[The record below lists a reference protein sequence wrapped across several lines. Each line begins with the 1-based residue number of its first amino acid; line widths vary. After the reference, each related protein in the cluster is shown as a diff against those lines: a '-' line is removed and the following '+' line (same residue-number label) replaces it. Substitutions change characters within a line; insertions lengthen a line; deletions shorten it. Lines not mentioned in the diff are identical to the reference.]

1 MASMV
6 KGKKFPLF
14 LVGVYLLAVVMR
26 LGPVIAAR
34 EMTIGLDDM
43 FQYDMLAR
51 SLTSG
56 DGFRWYAQEDLALV
70 ERYFPL
76 EWVIED
82 YDPRGILT
90 SFRAPGYPFFLSQIY
105 RVVGLEDRFFI
116 ARLVQVFIMAFL
128 APMTVLLSRRLFPGK
143 EIVARLS
150 GITLALYPFFVVFP
164 LALASEVTF
173 IPLAVGAV
181 LAALRAGESHRWEDY
196 LLSGVLLGAAVMTR
210 SVILLAVPIMMLWAW
225 FLVKDKKGAV
235 ILLLSVLVFTVP
247 WSVRNSILHK
257 KFTGVESMMGY
268 NLYLGYHPD
277 TEGRFKFG
285 PSLDLLPYLDDA
297 ERDQLGTE
305 KAMEFIR
312 QEPERVPYLVMRKL
326 GYFFGLER
334 RVLTYFY
341 SNNFLGYIPQ
351 PYFTLLFIVFTLP
364 FVLIALSAALVLP
377 GLRWEK
383 NHLLVAGVALAYL
396 APHLIILSEPR
407 FHLVLLPFLAVFAAY
422 GWVER
427 RKVLMSLSSQAHRWR
442 LVLAILAAGLLIFNW
457 GYDLWTD
464 AENLKLLFGPDG
476 NRTYFDY

>member
-1 MASMV
+1 MV
-6 KGKKFPLF
+6 KTKQFPFF
-14 LVGVYLLAVVMR
+14 LVGIYLLAVVVR

-51 SLTSG
+51 SLESG

-76 EWVIED
+76 EWVVDD

-105 RVVGLEDRFFI
+105 RLVGLEDRFFI
-116 ARLVQVFIMAFL
+116 ARLVQVFLMASL
-128 APMTVLLSRRLFPGK
+128 APMTVLLSRRLFPDQ
-143 EIVARLS
+143 EAVARLS
-150 GITLALYPFFVVFP
+150 GGVVALYPFFVVFP

-173 IPLAVGAV
+173 IPLAVGSV
-181 LAALRAGESHRWEDY
+181 LAALRAGETRRWQEY
-196 LLSGVLLGAAVMTR
+196 LISGVLLGAAVMTR
-210 SVILLAVPIMMLWAW
+210 SVILLALPVMMVWAW
-225 FLVKDKKGAV
+225 FLVKDKRGAV
-235 ILLLSVLVFTVP
+235 ILLLSVLVFAVP
-247 WSVRNSILHK
+247 WSVRNSVLHG

-268 NLYLGYHPD
+268 NLYLGYHPE
-277 TEGRFKFG
+277 TEGRFVFG
-285 PSLDLLPYLDDA
+285 PSLDLMPYLDDA

-305 KAMEFIR
+305 KAMEFIG
-312 QEPERVPYLVMRKL
+312 EAPERVPYLVLRKL

-351 PYFTLLFIVFTLP
+351 PYFTLLFVVFTLP
-364 FVLIALSAALVLP
+364 FVLIALSTALVLP
-377 GLRWEK
+377 GLKWQK
-383 NHLLVAGVALAYL
+383 NHLLVAGVSLAYL
-396 APHLIILSEPR
+396 GPHLLILAEPR
-407 FHLVLLPFLAVFAAY
+407 FHLALLPFLAVFSAY

-427 RKVLMSLSSQAHRWR
+427 RKVLMSLSLKVYRWR
-442 LVLAILAAGLLIFNW
+442 LLLAVVGVVLLIFNW
-457 GYDLWTD
+457 GYDLWMD
-464 AENLKLLFGPDG
+464 AEKLKLLFGPDG

>member
-6 KGKKFPLF
+6 KGKQFPVF
-14 LVGVYLLAVVMR
+14 LIGIYFLAVVVR

-51 SLTSG
+51 SLTIG

-76 EWVIED
+76 EWVVEE

-116 ARLVQVFIMAFL
+116 ARLVQVFIMASL

-143 EIVARLS
+143 ERIARFS
-150 GITLALYPFFVVFP
+150 GVILAIYPFFVVFP

-181 LAALRAGESHRWEDY
+181 LAAMRAGESHCWEDY
-196 LLSGVLLGAAVMTR
+196 LFSGVLLGGAVMTR
-210 SVILLAVPIMMLWAW
+210 SVILLALPVMMLWAW

-247 WSVRNSILHK
+247 WSVRNSILHG

-277 TEGRFKFG
+277 AEGRFVFG

-297 ERDQLGTE
+297 ERDRLGTE
-305 KAMEFIR
+305 KALEFIR
-312 QEPERVPYLVMRKL
+312 QEPERVPYLMMRKL

-341 SNNFLGYIPQ
+341 SNNFLGFIPQ
-351 PYFTLLFIVFTLP
+351 PYFTLVFVVFTLP
-364 FVLIALSAALVLP
+364 FVLIALSSALVLP
-377 GLRWEK
+377 GLRWKK
-383 NHLLVAGVALAYL
+383 NHLLVAGVSVAYL
-396 APHLIILSEPR
+396 APHLIILAEPR

-422 GWVER
+422 GFVER
-427 RKVLMSLSSQAHRWR
+427 RKVLMSLSLQAHWWR
-442 LVLAILAAGLLIFNW
+442 LLLALLAVGLLLFNW
-457 GYDLWTD
+457 GYDLVTD
-464 AENLKLLFGPDG
+464 AEKLRMLFGPEG